1 MNIAAIATAPGTGGI
16 AVIRLSGPDAFT
28 ITDRIFRARNRN
40 KTVSTAEAYTMLFG
54 YIIKQTERK
63 EDKNNINPVLLSSC
77 LENNNNTVASEAS
90 QNSQFSILN
99 SQLVDEVVISI
110 FRAPHSFTGENTVEI
125 SCHGSI
131 YIQQEI
137 LRLLIAAGA
146 RMANPGEFTQRAFLN
161 GRLDLSQ
168 AEAVADLI
176 NAQSA
181 AAHTIALNQMRGN
194 FSSKLEELRRQLLHF
209 VSLLELELDFGDHDD
224 LEFADRTELNAVAEA
239 IRSQLSRL
247 QQTFSQG
254 NAIKNGIPVAI
265 VGETNAGKSTLLN
278 LLVGDN
284 RAIVSD
290 IHGTTR
296 DVIEDTVNI
305 NGLTFRFIDT
315 AGIRQ
320 TSDIIENMGIERTYE
335 MIERAQ
341 IILWVVDS
349 TNVTEHIEWLA
360 ERIMRRTEGKRL
372 IILLNK
378 VDRLNDEELTTLRD
392 WFEPYCPQSRDARL
406 VRPSEKSVKSDE
418 RLFSEAKN
426 SESLNPDGKKSFQSV
441 SSVGEKIADINTTSV
456 HFSPRL
462 KTSGSVS
469 SVRYKNNS
477 EIKVTN
483 ILSPCLRGTSEAE
496 GVNNTTSQILEIS
509 AKQNHNTNQLTQ
521 LLYESAQMPDLSAGD
536 IIISNLRHYEALTHA
551 LESIDRVIEGLQMNI
566 PADFVAQDIREAL
579 FHLAEITGGE
589 ITTDE
594 VLGNIF
600 AHFCIGK

>member
-54 YIIKQTERK
+54 NIVDEITDNRVQSTDNQT
-63 EDKNNINPVLLSSC
+63 NSSLLTPHSSF
-77 LENNNNTVASEAS
+77 L
-90 QNSQFSILN
+90 I
-99 SQLVDEVVISI
+99 DEVVISV

-392 WFEPYCPQSRDARL
+392 WFEPYKTTINNQS
-406 VRPSEKSVKSDE
+406 PN
-418 RLFSEAKN
+418 EAN
-426 SESLNPDGKKSFQSV
+426 SN
-441 SSVGEKIADINTTSV
+441 SSPVLGEVPKAKGLTSV
-456 HFSPRL
+456 D
-462 KTSGSVS
+462 
-469 SVRYKNNS
+469 YKQNS
-477 EIKVTN
+477 NPNGDCIPLTVD
-483 ILSPCLRGTSEAE
+483 CRQ
-496 GVNNTTSQILEIS
+496 NTILEIS
-509 AKQNHNTNQLTQ
+509 AKQNINTNQLTQ

-551 LESIDRVIEGLQMNI
+551 LESIDRVIDGLQMNI

>member
-16 AVIRLSGPDAFT
+16 AVIRVSGPDAFT
-28 ITDRIFRARNRN
+28 ITDTIFRARNPKR
-40 KTVSTAEAYTMLFG
+40 TIATAEAYTMLFG
-54 YIIKQTERK
+54 NIVNEITDNRVQKTDNQTH
-63 EDKNNINPVLLSSC
+63 SSF
-77 LENNNNTVASEAS
+77 L
-90 QNSQFSILN
+90 I
-99 SQLVDEVVISI
+99 DEVVVAI

-137 LRLLIAAGA
+137 LRLLISAGA
-146 RMANPGEFTQRAFLN
+146 RMAGPGEFTQRAFLN

-224 LEFADRTELNAVAEA
+224 LEFADRTELNSVANE
-239 IRSQLSRL
+239 IRSQLTRL

-392 WFEPYCPQSRDARL
+392 WFEPYCPSK
-406 VRPSEKSVKSDE
+406 KSVKSDE

-441 SSVGEKIADINTTSV
+441 SSVGEKIADDINTTSV
-456 HFSPRL
+456 N
-462 KTSGSVS
+462 SVS
-469 SVRYKNNS
+469 SVREK
-477 EIKVTN
+477 
-483 ILSPCLRGTSEAE
+483 
-496 GVNNTTSQILEIS
+496 NTTPQILEIS
-509 AKQNHNTNQLTQ
+509 AKQSINTEQLTR
-521 LLYESAQMPDLSAGD
+521 LLYESAQMPDLSSGD

-551 LESIDRVIEGLQMNI
+551 LESIDRVIDGLQMNI

>member
-28 ITDRIFRARNRN
+28 ITDRIFHARNRN
-40 KTVSTAEAYTMLFG
+40 KTASTAEAYTMLFG
-54 YIIKQTERK
+54 
-63 EDKNNINPVLLSSC
+63 NIVS
-77 LENNNNTVASEAS
+77 T
-90 QNSQFSILN
+90 LN
-99 SQLVDEVVISI
+99 SQLVDEVVISV
-110 FRAPHSFTGENTVEI
+110 FHAPHSFTGENTVEI
-125 SCHGSI
+125 SCHGSV

-137 LRLLIAAGA
+137 LRLLISAGA

-378 VDRLNDEELTTLRD
+378 VDRLNDEELTTLRE
-392 WFEPYCPQSRDARL
+392 WFEPYKTTINSQSPNEANSNSSPVL
-406 VRPSEKSVKSDE
+406 GEVPKAEGLTSVDYKQ
-418 RLFSEAKN
+418 N
-426 SESLNPDGKKSFQSV
+426 LNPDDDCRPLTFCDKREQPSLLELPSGA
-441 SSVGEKIADINTTSV
+441 KITTERSNVDCRQNT
-456 HFSPRL
+456 
-462 KTSGSVS
+462 
-469 SVRYKNNS
+469 
-477 EIKVTN
+477 
-483 ILSPCLRGTSEAE
+483 
-496 GVNNTTSQILEIS
+496 ILEIS
-509 AKQNHNTNQLTQ
+509 AKQSINTNQLTQ
-521 LLYESAQMPDLSAGD
+521 LLYESTQMPDLSSGD

-594 VLGNIF
+594 LLGNIF

>member
-54 YIIKQTERK
+54 NIVDDNSQQTTDNRQQTRDLNPNGDCRLSTFC
-63 EDKNNINPVLLSSC
+63 DKREQPSLLE
-77 LENNNNTVASEAS
+77 LPSEAKITTEGS
-90 QNSQFSILN
+90 NVDCRHNII
-99 SQLVDEVVISI
+99 DEVVISV

-224 LEFADRTELNAVAEA
+224 LEFADRTELNAVAEE

-320 TSDIIENMGIERTYE
+320 TSDIIENLGIERTYE

-378 VDRLNDEELTTLRD
+378 VDRLNDEELTTLRQ
-392 WFEPYCPQSRDARL
+392 WFEPYCP
-406 VRPSEKSVKSDE
+406 SEQSVKSDE
-418 RLFSEAKN
+418 RLLAQQE
-426 SESLNPDGKKSFQSV
+426 SESNDKDGEI
-441 SSVGEKIADINTTSV
+441 SSVN
-456 HFSPRL
+456 
-462 KTSGSVS
+462 SVS
-469 SVRYKNNS
+469 SVREKNN
-477 EIKVTN
+477 T
-483 ILSPCLRGTSEAE
+483 P
-496 GVNNTTSQILEIS
+496 QILEIS
-509 AKQNHNTNQLTQ
+509 AKQSINTEQLTQ

-551 LESIDRVIEGLQMNI
+551 LESIDRVIDGLQMNI

>member
-54 YIIKQTERK
+54 NIVDEITDNRVQST
-63 EDKNNINPVLLSSC
+63 DNDNNVEMQRTASV
-77 LENNNNTVASEAS
+77 TSEATT
-90 QNSQFSILN
+90 NSVDSVRSVREEKKSVREKLI
-99 SQLVDEVVISI
+99 DEVVISV

-125 SCHGSI
+125 SCHGSV

-146 RMANPGEFTQRAFLN
+146 RMAGPGEFTQRAFLN

-378 VDRLNDEELTTLRD
+378 VDRLNDEELITLRQ
-392 WFEPYCPQSRDARL
+392 WFEPYC
-406 VRPSEKSVKSDE
+406 PSEKSVKSDE

-426 SESLNPDGKKSFQSV
+426 SESLNPDGDCRPLTVDCRQ
-441 SSVGEKIADINTTSV
+441 NT
-456 HFSPRL
+456 
-462 KTSGSVS
+462 
-469 SVRYKNNS
+469 
-477 EIKVTN
+477 I
-483 ILSPCLRGTSEAE
+483 I
-496 GVNNTTSQILEIS
+496 EIS
-509 AKQNHNTNQLTQ
+509 AKQSINTEQLTR
-521 LLYESAQMPDLSAGD
+521 LLYESAQMPDLSSGD

-551 LESIDRVIEGLQMNI
+551 LESIDRVIDGLQMNR